1 MQCRATKDSSWW
13 NVLTK
18 CSAVEE
24 GMENDFSI
32 QQVQW
37 REEIELQDGEIT
49 VKGYYY
55 DNTEKERKKTEKTV

>member
-32 QQVQW
+32 HTLRTHEQY
-37 REEIELQDGEIT
+37 ENTKKYDIE
-49 VKGYYY
+49 
-55 DNTEKERKKTEKTV
+55 R